1 MNIIEL
7 LDQQYLN
14 KTTASASNEIDFAAV
29 LHQLE
34 VEKITNSMVD
44 TALLSQLIEV
54 IKNYKEELQF
64 VVNNRI
70 LFNFFT
76 KKDLPTNSFPA
87 DNISVSDD
95 RIKLFIGTFLYQDL
109 DLYLDQCI
117 SQHNF
122 EELNRFMTVQKYFPE
137 NSNAFLLEKTY
148 TKMDFAI
155 EILSIANTDLSK
167 VQFVKKISFYD
178 FLSHFRSPELD
189 EKVELLLDKVL
200 SIFAVNRQS
209 EFAGST
215 IVSMYNY
222 NPVGTELLEK
232 IKKNRNV
239 VYDERTSS
247 GGPTTKYPWKT
258 IVIGLIILVRLAF
271 FVIKVSSDNSRN
283 RYDTYDNQ
291 ESVDTLITEEPPKTL
306 DPYYVN
312 MQRKI
317 DSFQTFLVGYNKD
330 EIQYAKFNDTIQ
342 TGDNPF
348 ENVYKNSSLPS
359 NGSPVF
365 FKNKTKYDVI
375 LFENPLAFDSIKM
388 PGRAYFIKSGS
399 TYKLDD
405 VPLQMKRVYN
415 FYIGKKLASFV
426 TKSNHIFVRNQS
438 IMEPRFTQLL
448 PDSKAILKQDYH
460 FDSNVVIKDNKGK
473 IEITSD

>member
-7 LDQQYLN
+7 LDKQYLN
-14 KTTASASNEIDFAAV
+14 KTTASPSSDIDFVYV

-44 TALLSQLIEV
+44 TILLSQLIEA

-70 LFNFFT
+70 LFNFFS
-76 KKDLPTNSFPA
+76 KKDLPTSSFP
-87 DNISVSDD
+87 DNNISISDD
-95 RIKLFIGTFLYQDL
+95 RISLFIHTFLNQEL
-109 DLYLDQCI
+109 ELYLDQSV
-117 SQHNF
+117 SQNNF
-122 EELNRFMTVQKYFPE
+122 EELNRFMPVHKYFPV
-137 NSNAFLLEKTY
+137 NSNALLRKKIY
-148 TKMDFAI
+148 AKIDFAI
-155 EILSIANTDLSK
+155 ETLSSANTDLSK

-189 EKVELLLDKVL
+189 EKLGLLLDKTL

-209 EFAGST
+209 EFAGNT

-222 NPVGTELLEK
+222 NPVQTELLEK
-232 IKKNRNV
+232 IKKNRNL
-239 VYDERTSS
+239 VYDERTTS
-247 GGPTTKYPWKT
+247 GGPTTKYPWKM
-258 IVIGLIILVRLAF
+258 IVIGLVVLVRVVF

-283 RYDTYDNQ
+283 SYDTYDNQ
-291 ESVDTLITEEPPKTL
+291 ESIDTIITEEPPKTL

-317 DSFQTFLVGYNKD
+317 DSFQIFLAGYNKE
-330 EIQYAKFNDTIQ
+330 EIQYAKYNDTIQ

-426 TKSNHIFVRNQS
+426 TKSNHIFVRRQS
-438 IMEPRFTQLL
+438 VMEPRFTELL